1 MHSDTYERGMQVR
14 REMLGDAWVDQ
25 AMQNADAINRP
36 FQDLATEYCFGS
48 IWARDEL
55 PRNTRSLVNIGML
68 IALNR
73 AFELETHMKIALT
86 NGCTREE
93 IREVLL
99 QATVY
104 CGMPAGGESFR
115 IARKV
120 FAEADAKAAT

>member
-1 MHSDTYERGMQVR
+1 MRSDVYDLGMKVR
-14 REMLGDAWVDQ
+14 REMLGDEYVDN
-25 AMQNADAINRP
+25 AMKNTDEINGP
-36 FQDLATEYCFGS
+36 FQDLAVEYCFGR
-48 IWARDEL
+48 IWAREEL
-55 PRNTRSLVNIGML
+55 PRKTRSLVNLGML

-73 AFELETHMKIALT
+73 AFELEVHMRLALR

-120 FAEADAKAAT
+120 FAETASAT

>member
-1 MHSDTYERGMQVR
+1 MTSDVYELGMKVR
-14 REMLGDAWVDQ
+14 REMLGDEYVDN
-25 AMQNADAINRP
+25 AMKNTDEINRP
-36 FQDLATEYCFGS
+36 FQDLAVEYCFGR
-48 IWARDEL
+48 IWAREEL
-55 PRNTRSLVNIGML
+55 PRKTRSLVNLGML

-73 AFELETHMKIALT
+73 AFELEVHMRIALR

-120 FAEADAKAAT
+120 FAETAPAA